1 MKPVKTSRFGRYV
14 LLRRI
19 AVGGMAEIY
28 RAIAFG
34 SEGFRKPVAI
44 KRLLPFLS
52 ENSEYVEMFIREARL
67 AAMLNHA
74 NIVQLYDFGR
84 IEGRLYISMEYVH
97 GKDLAEL
104 IDRVRE
110 ESYTVPAELACH
122 LLIQVLEGLRYAHT
136 THSDTV
142 GKAGLIHRDVTPP
155 NIMISFSGEVKI
167 ADFGIAKFPR
177 EKTSEGTT
185 LKGKLS
191 YMSPE
196 QAQGLP
202 LDHRSDLF
210 SLAICVIELM
220 TLKHVFDGRND
231 FDVLNRIREVKFTP
245 PREINPAIPEQLEAI
260 LLKALERDPEDRY
273 QNADEFYAA
282 VESFMI
288 EMNYRYSASW
298 LANYMRDL
306 FKEDLEVEREE
317 LRAEG
322 ELADSLRSEGDAG
335 DPGSEEQGSLDA
347 DPYEDI
353 PTQTLGVLRDKGA
366 TYDELVKS
374 LYGDDSADEETD
386 FDSATVPVMQEQ
398 PMRPGEQTF
407 GDITAVRKPDN
418 AKDQPEEPEDIGE
431 DLKTIPVSERPEFAL
446 EAESPEPPVND
457 EMLTVPLGAKPELPP
472 HPSEEEPPLEAT
484 HIESRARRGFF
495 RRHWFLF
502 LFIIMSGALV
512 ALLMYLNRQERNEAA
527 DDPSSPAE
535 SDTSQASIAPLD
547 LTPEDAKPEPG
558 DAGIAKEDAGTPAV
572 DGDAG
577 PDGATDGGDRKVDAG
592 PKKKKKKLVKKGK
605 KKRYTRKK
613 RKRRRR
619 KKTRK
624 RKRRKKRTKTRRKT
638 TKKVKKSS

>member
-1 MKPVKTSRFGRYV
+1 MSKTPVKTVPFGRYV

-28 RAIAFG
+28 RAIAYG

-52 ENSEYVEMFIREARL
+52 ENAEYVEMFIREARL

-84 IEGRLYISMEYVH
+84 IEGLLYISMEYVH

-136 THSDTV
+136 THSDTS

-196 QAQGLP
+196 QASGLS

-210 SLAICVIELM
+210 SLAICICELL
-220 TLKHVFDGRND
+220 TLRHVFDGKND
-231 FDVLNRIREVKFTP
+231 FDVLNKIREVEFTP
-245 PREINPAIPEQLEAI
+245 PRVLNPSIPEPLEAI
-260 LLKALERDPEDRY
+260 LLKALEGDPDQRY
-273 QNADEFYAA
+273 QNASEFYSA

-288 EMNYRYSASW
+288 EMNYRYSATW

-306 FKEDLEVEREE
+306 FKEDLAVELEE

-322 ELADSLRSEGDAG
+322 ELAETLRPEE
-335 DPGSEEQGSLDA
+335 PGGEPEEKEPPVHPRSLDIE
-347 DPYEDI
+347 PYEDM
-353 PTQTLGVLRDKGA
+353 PTETGAMREIRGA
-366 TYDELVKS
+366 TYADLVKS
-374 LYGDDSADEETD
+374 LDKSEVYEEETEHEA
-386 FDSATVPVMQEQ
+386 ATIPVMYEKA
-398 PMRPGEQTF
+398 MRPGEKTF
-407 GDITAVRKPDN
+407 GDVTAVKKKEEMPDP
-418 AKDQPEEPEDIGE
+418 ADAG
-431 DLKTIPVSERPEFAL
+431 
-446 EAESPEPPVND
+446 D
-457 EMLTVPLGAKPELPP
+457 EIKTVPLSARPDLALDV
-472 HPSEEEPPLEAT
+472 EPPEAPQNEEILT
-484 HIESRARRGFF
+484 MPLGKKPKVPERPTVQVSEFDETQLAQREPRGFF
-495 RRHWFLF
+495 RRHWFAFVFVIL
-502 LFIIMSGALV
+502 GAALAGLLYHLHRQKQSSATV
-512 ALLMYLNRQERNEAA
+512 AHGP
-527 DDPSSPAE
+527 DG
-535 SDTSQASIAPLD
+535 
-547 LTPEDAKPEPG
+547 EPVR
-558 DAGIAKEDAGTPAV
+558 DAGVVQAAAEPPLLSGEPDAGVVEDAGVLAGL
-572 DGDAG
+572 DGDSE
-577 PDGATDGGDRKVDAG
+577 DAG
-592 PKKKKKKLVKKGK
+592 GELSPDAGDPADQKKPQVR
-605 KKRYTRKK
+605 KRRRKRTLRRR

-619 KKTRK
+619 KKTRT
-624 RKRRKKRTKTRRKT
+624 KRRRKKKRTKTRRS
-638 TKKVKKSS
+638 KKPGK